1 MLLKRKPKKVSS
13 VDDKPR
19 PSSGGVFVLNEET
32 GKSYPVL
39 PLQEVVYGILSRAQ
53 ARAERKF
60 YPYQVQFG
68 YRFVESLLL
77 RDGATITALLSR
89 QSGKTDVLASCITAL
104 LIILPELAKQYPNDY
119 RLNLTDN
126 EGRYRGFRDGVK
138 IGIYAPKLSQS
149 EIMYER
155 VKLYIDTKTARR
167 VLSEQGLTIMVSN
180 GDTLRVSHGSRLLCQ
195 TASDKAKIEGET
207 HHLLV
212 LEEAQDIS
220 EQKIKKSLSPMVA
233 ATRGTTV
240 MIGTASTQKCVFW
253 EMIKQNERAHLA
265 GFRRNNFIYTWK
277 VCARY
282 NSLYLDHVLSEQ
294 IKLGTNS
301 DEFRMSYDVEWLF
314 ERGMFMSQD
323 LLLGPKVAL
332 TNGELFSTTLKPN
345 AKLGQEYSVV
355 VGIDWGKQH
364 DSTVLT
370 LMAVNWLFPVQTI
383 QDTNAKGTFSV
394 ELFQKHVLGWHE
406 WQGDNYEYQFNEVV
420 AVIRSWKPYI
430 RRVVTDSSGC
440 GEPIFDRLVATL
452 AMDDIEVA
460 PLVFTPGSKSDLYK
474 ALYAEMCG
482 YRLTFPADK
491 MLRSTNEFRKFTNQ
505 MLDLTKKYKEGRM
518 IVAHPDEKHAHDD
531 YPDSLALAN
540 WAAMTRP
547 ADAEVDF
554 SDTNFMFR
562 SN

>member
-39 PLQEVVYGILSRAQ
+39 PLQEVVYGILSLAQ
-53 ARAERKF
+53 ALAERKF